1 MGKERDFKT
10 ALGPRLHVFRHGKRG
25 HAHQVNN
32 VDAYLGY
39 RRDLVALMADSRF
52 PAFHA
57 AVNAKVGYPVTGPR
71 ALELMMFLAARSV
84 G

>member
-1 MGKERDFKT
+1 M
-10 ALGPRLHVFRHGKRG
+10 
-25 HAHQVNN
+25 NN

-71 ALELMMFLAARSV
+71 ALELMMFLAARSD